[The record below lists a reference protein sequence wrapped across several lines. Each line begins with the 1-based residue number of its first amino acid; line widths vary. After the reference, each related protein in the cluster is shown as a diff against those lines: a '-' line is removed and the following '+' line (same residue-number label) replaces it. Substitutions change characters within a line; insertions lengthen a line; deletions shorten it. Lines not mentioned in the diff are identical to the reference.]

1 MPPILPAP
9 STATRNATEELP
21 CGFPCG
27 FALRVFFVPVFF
39 VAVEAIQ
46 QGYQNL
52 LRSD

>member
-9 STATRNATEELP
+9 STATRNATEEL
-21 CGFPCG
+21 PCG